1 MREVE
6 TNVLPSSEDRL
17 HSTEEFAI
25 VERVAR
31 ISSSVY
37 GAKPDYTR
45 LATEL
50 EQAISFDVFGIILLQ
65 HDRKAVRVTICQ
77 RDNSLSEN
85 FQGLWV
91 PHYSQHP
98 FADSMLEQLLDSSTL
113 IVKEYP
119 HGLDG
124 PPATTGDALSKY
136 PHVRSTCIVPLRTK
150 ERVLGSLELG
160 STLPETYTK
169 PRVQRVISAVAQVLA
184 TAIERTQLE
193 GSAEIQNRQRQALK
207 DVSRA
212 LTSKM
217 DLGSILA
224 HITDGVA
231 KALNVA
237 SAIVTL
243 NSRSSRLHL
252 DAQTGLNATVL
263 NEVVQSEAA
272 LTDQCILGSTLR
284 HRQSYISNDIE
295 HDEQFPASH
304 ALSTALALRS
314 ILTYPLLIDN
324 VVYGVLLL
332 GSQEP
337 GGFTPLKADI
347 VALFATQATIAIHNG
362 LLLEA
367 ARQRRRF
374 QDTIEQLDRTFS
386 FHPTSLQDEYAL
398 LAHVREEAQRTFGV
412 SLSSILRLISDNLL
426 TDNEPSVQTYNNQQN
441 EDTSNS
447 SPAQEIQRKDLL
459 FLLSN
464 GISSTN
470 SEERESLARDAL
482 SHLTQTT
489 EAALARTGVVSELS
503 KLLIQLQQPPNSIKD
518 AWFVTDVDGI
528 CLYMNPVA
536 ELFCG
541 SHFID
546 NEHMPILDIFASV
559 LLRIRNRK
567 EVQRY
572 LQDLTSNNRYRQT
585 LRFTVA
591 LETLE
596 ELSGSAELQ
605 DRVVEKNVTPK
616 NDNYEQGRSNAL
628 LRTMLRENAPS
639 DTHYQCISHA
649 LHDSQGHITA
659 YALQICDITTQVRDE
674 KNKSA
679 LLSSVSHDLRTP
691 LTTIKAAVT
700 GLLQKDIP
708 WDEQMRQE
716 MLEDI
721 DVETDHLTVLVNSLV
736 EMSRIEMGALLLE
749 KEWCDIVEVINEVL
763 ARTKRV
769 LGERKVQLHA
779 LAELPLLYIDRVQIG
794 RVLYNLI
801 ENAARYSS
809 EQSEVTID
817 VDIVSEGAIP
827 TMARIS
833 LLDEGRG
840 IPQHEHERIFKA
852 FYGLHSHG
860 SGLGLAICKGII
872 EAHQGQIWVENA
884 EKGSCFIFTL
894 PVEASLTR

>member
-1 MREVE
+1 MREAE
-6 TNVLPSSEDRL
+6 TNVLPSPEDRL
-17 HSTEEFAI
+17 HSTEDFAI

-31 ISSSVY
+31 IGSSVY

-65 HDRKAVRVTICQ
+65 HDHKAVRVTVCQ
-77 RDNSLSEN
+77 RDESSVGEAR
-85 FQGLWV
+85 WV

-98 FADSMLEQLLDSSTL
+98 FAGSMLEQLLHSSTL

-150 ERVLGSLELG
+150 ERVLGTLELG
-160 STLPETYTK
+160 STLSETYANPK
-169 PRVQRVISAVAQVLA
+169 VQRLIDAVAQVLA

-217 DLGSILA
+217 DLGSILT

-243 NSRSSRLHL
+243 DQRSSRLHL
-252 DAQTGLNATVL
+252 DAQTGLDATIL
-263 NEVVQSEAA
+263 DEIVQREAA
-272 LTDQCILGSTLR
+272 LTNQCILGSTLR

-304 ALSTALALRS
+304 VLTSALAIRS

-324 VVYGVLLL
+324 VIYGVLLL

-367 ARQRRRF
+367 ARQRHRF
-374 QDTIEQLDRTFS
+374 QDTIEQLERVS
-386 FHPTSLQDEYAL
+386 SSHPASLQDEYAL
-398 LAHVREEAQRTFGV
+398 FAHVREEAQRTFGV

-426 TDNEPSVQTYNNQQN
+426 TDNERSVQTYNNHQN
-441 EDTSNS
+441 EDTDAY
-447 SPAQEIQRKDLL
+447 SPAREIQRKDFL
-459 FLLSN
+459 FLLNN
-464 GISSTN
+464 GISHDN
-470 SEERESLARDAL
+470 GEERESLARDTL

-503 KLLIQLQQPPNSIKD
+503 KLLIQLQQPTNSIKD
-518 AWFVTDVDGI
+518 AWFVTDLDGI
-528 CLYMNPVA
+528 CLYMNPIA

-541 SHFID
+541 SRFID
-546 NEHMPILDIFASV
+546 DEHVAIQDIFASV
-559 LLRIRNRK
+559 LLRIRNRE

-572 LQDLTSNNRYRQT
+572 LQDLTSNNRYKQT

-591 LETLE
+591 LETLNE
-596 ELSGSAELQ
+596 SSSSADLQ
-605 DRVVEKNVTPK
+605 NIAVENDIIPK
-616 NDNYEQGRSNAL
+616 IHNYEQERSHTTL

-649 LHDSQGHITA
+649 LHDQQGHITA

-749 KEWCDIVEVINEVL
+749 KEWCDMVEVINEVL
-763 ARTKRV
+763 ARTRRV
-769 LGERKVQLHA
+769 LGERKVQLNVPV
-779 LAELPLLYIDRVQIG
+779 ELPLLYIDRVQIG

-801 ENAARYSS
+801 ENAARYSP
-809 EQSEVTID
+809 EQSEIVLKID
-817 VDIVSEGAIP
+817 IDFEGKIA

-840 IPQHEHERIFKA
+840 IPQYEHERIFKA

-872 EAHQGQIWVENA
+872 EAHQGRIWVENA